1 MKRIKRDDPR
11 RLAARAAMDK
21 ASDYLRVLVSGFS
34 SVMEQRCYNTEE
46 IRDLLVLMNEVI
58 PPAIATAEKA
68 EKAYEPFRL
77 YRRSRVSV
85 LRRRKAS

>member
-11 RLAARAAMDK
+11 RLAARAVMEK
-21 ASDYLRVLVSGFS
+21 ASDHLRVLVAGFS
-34 SVMEQRCYNTEE
+34 SLMEQRCYNAED
-46 IRDLLVLMNEVI
+46 IRDLLALMNEVI
-58 PPAIATAEKA
+58 PPAIETAEKA

-77 YRRSRVSV
+77 SRRSRVSV